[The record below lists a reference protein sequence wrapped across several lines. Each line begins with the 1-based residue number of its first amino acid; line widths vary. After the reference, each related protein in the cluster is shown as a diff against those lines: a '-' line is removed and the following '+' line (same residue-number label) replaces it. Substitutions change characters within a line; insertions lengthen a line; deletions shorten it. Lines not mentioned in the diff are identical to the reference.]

1 MSIVVDNL
9 SFSYGSHA
17 VLSDVSFTLESG
29 ELMAVLGPNG
39 VGKTTLLR
47 CIMRLLNGFSGRV
60 TVDGKDVSTLNNRRL
75 AQLVA
80 YIPQQHEPAFSYSV
94 SQMVLMGSSH
104 MVSMFSAPGRKERE
118 LAEAAMDRVGI
129 SRLADRSYSKL
140 SGGEQQLVLI
150 ARALAQQSKTLLM
163 DEPTANLDYGN
174 QAKILE
180 LVRSLVS
187 EGYAVLLNTHNP
199 QHALWYA
206 NKALALHC
214 GKAAACGKPADIL
227 NTELIGRL
235 YGIKADLISTDLGDV
250 IVPAGLG
257 KNQNEKR
264 KNHENS

>member
-1 MSIVVDNL
+1 M
-9 SFSYGSHA
+9 
-17 VLSDVSFTLESG
+17 
-29 ELMAVLGPNG
+29 
-39 VGKTTLLR
+39 
-47 CIMRLLNGFSGRV
+47 
-60 TVDGKDVSTLNNRRL
+60 
-75 AQLVA
+75 
-80 YIPQQHEPAFSYSV
+80 
-94 SQMVLMGSSH
+94 
-104 MVSMFSAPGRKERE
+104 
-118 LAEAAMDRVGI
+118 
-129 SRLADRSYSKL
+129 
-140 SGGEQQLVLI
+140 LI

-257 KNQNEKR
+257 INQNEKR